1 MKINSDMAMNCSED
15 VSPIYVIGLIPTNS
29 DCLMLLVPHD
39 DFVNAAITW
48 QYVDPLASA

>member
-15 VSPIYVIGLIPTNS
+15 VSPIYVIGLIPPNS